1 MIKLSFFD
9 GFNVALPYQQI
20 IVLANPSAALTMT
33 GTATPSDVRKGKTF
47 YNTDAS
53 TQLTGVYTT
62 PTVYPPPPK
71 TKIKHVENP
80 INEPL
85 ALTTTVLLAQ
95 KVRDA
100 RLRRIKLLNDLR

>member
-1 MIKLSFFD
+1 MNILFFE
-9 GFNVALPYQQI
+9 GFIVSVPQQQI
-20 IVLANPSAALTMT
+20 QVLANPSAALVMN
-33 GTATPSDVRKGKTF
+33 GTATPADVRKGKTF

-53 TQLTGVYTT
+53 IQLTGAYTP